1 MWRAQ
6 SAVTITSAAR
16 RRQSAKAAATSV
28 GAGVRV
34 SRPVS
39 RKPLAV
45 SSSPMN
51 AAAPMSA
58 RPVEDENRDD
68 QAVDRDAFGES
79 DDDQHAAEQVG
90 LLRHRADRRGADR
103 GDGDAR

>member
-45 SSSPMN
+45 SSSPMKT
-51 AAAPMSA
+51 AAPISA
-58 RPVEDENRDD
+58 RPVEDEDRDD
-68 QAVDRDAFGES
+68 QAVDRDAFGQS
-79 DDDQHAAEQVG
+79 DEDQHPPEEVG
-90 LLRHRADRRGADR
+90 LLRQHPDRRGADR
-103 GDGDAR
+103 GHRD